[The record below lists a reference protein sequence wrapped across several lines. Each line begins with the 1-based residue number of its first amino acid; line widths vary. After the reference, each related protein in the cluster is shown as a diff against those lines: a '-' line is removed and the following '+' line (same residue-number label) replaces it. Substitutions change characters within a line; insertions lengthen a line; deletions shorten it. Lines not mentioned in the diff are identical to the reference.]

1 MSQADSSPC
10 ASLSRPD
17 PRNPPHSGAA
27 PGLRSPLLKGGGTV
41 CSCDDPGQPHWKSRM
56 AALTRVLS
64 FLLLLGLLLAFSPEA
79 LGVNPG
85 LVARITAKG
94 LEYGKKLWPSAGLA
108 DLLGLALDCSGYY
121 SGGPDWAPSL
131 RQPWLGLCAT
141 WALTCLSWVPTSQQR
156 QRFGCK

>member
-1 MSQADSSPC
+1 MRQSWPTPLEIQDGGF
-10 ASLSRPD
+10 D
-17 PRNPPHSGAA
+17 QGA
-27 PGLRSPLLKGGGTV
+27 
-41 CSCDDPGQPHWKSRM
+41 
-56 AALTRVLS
+56 VLS
-64 FLLLLGLLLAFSPEA
+64 SAAGVPAFSPEA

-108 DLLGLALDCSGYY
+108 DLLGLAPDCSGYY
-121 SGGPDWAPSL
+121 SRGPDWAPSL